1 MILSARLVFK
11 NFSDTVHS
19 THSPPP
25 PYDFLFMLL
34 DTDIAHKATLFLHEQ
49 LFGVLQC
56 LLLLLLNADIA
67 HKDTLF
73 FHEQLFYVL
82 QDVFLMLLDA
92 DIAHKD
98 NFFLDE

>member
-1 MILSARLVFK
+1 MQDLL
-11 NFSDTVHS
+11 
-19 THSPPP
+19 
-25 PYDFLFMLL
+25 LMLL
-34 DTDIAHKATLFLHEQ
+34 D
-49 LFGVLQC
+49 
-56 LLLLLLNADIA
+56 ADIA

-98 NFFLDE
+98 TLFLDE

>member
-11 NFSDTVHS
+11 NFSDTVHL
-19 THSPPP
+19 THSPPQ
-25 PYDFLFMLL
+25 DFLFMLL
-34 DTDIAHKATLFLHEQ
+34 DTDIAHKATLFPHLQ
-49 LFGVLQC
+49 LFCVLQC

-82 QDVFLMLLDA
+82 QDVFLILLDA
-92 DIAHKD
+92 DIAQD
-98 NFFLDE
+98 TLFLDE